1 MFKKALDVVR
11 GPVDTLLNVFN
22 SAREGPSA
30 MHEPIVQTYLV
41 YVLLSVALTVW
52 VAHTLKKNGR
62 LFLVDAFHGN
72 EPLADS
78 VNHLLVVGFY
88 LLNLGFISYALSTR
102 AQVPDA
108 RSAIEL
114 LSGKIGAVLAVLGLL
129 HFFNLLLFSRMRARA
144 KNPPRRYMSD
154 YDEPVTRTSPT

>member
-1 MFKKALDVVR
+1 
-11 GPVDTLLNVFN
+11 
-22 SAREGPSA
+22 

-41 YVLLSVALTVW
+41 YVVLSVALTVW

-62 LFLVDAFHGN
+62 LFLVDAFQGN

-88 LLNLGFISYALSTR
+88 LLNLGFISYALATQ

-114 LSGKIGAVLAVLGLL
+114 LSTKVGAVLAVLGLM
-129 HFFNLLLFSRMRARA
+129 HFFNLFLFSRMRARG
-144 KNPPRRYMSD
+144 KTPPRRYMSD
-154 YDEPVTRTSPT
+154 YEEPAARPSAT

>member
-1 MFKKALDVVR
+1 
-11 GPVDTLLNVFN
+11 
-22 SAREGPSA
+22 
-30 MHEPIVQTYLV
+30 MHEPIVRTYLA
-41 YVLLSVALTVW
+41 YILCSVALTIW

-88 LLNLGFISYALSTR
+88 LLNLGFISYALTTR
-102 AQVPDA
+102 ANVPDA

-114 LSGKIGAVLAVLGLL
+114 LSGKIGGVLAVLGAM
-129 HFFNLLLFSRMRARA
+129 HFFNLFLFSRMRARA
-144 KNPPRRYMSD
+144 ARPPRRYMSD
-154 YDEPVTRTSPT
+154 YEEPAARPSAS